1 MSQPLTKDPAAFAET
16 RIDDEIVIMNL
27 ASGDFFSL
35 KDSAAAI
42 WDLLDGT
49 RNRAA
54 VLAALTS
61 QYAASP
67 GDPAPDL
74 ARDFDSFLGELRS
87 AGLISGE

>member
-35 KDSAAAI
+35 TDSAAAI
-42 WDLLDGT
+42 WDLLDGS

-54 VLAALTS
+54 VLAALAS
-61 QYAASP
+61 KYAASQ
-67 GDPAPDL
+67 ADL
-74 ARDFDSFLGELRS
+74 AHDLDVFLGELR
-87 AGLISGE
+87 AGGLISGE

>member
-35 KDSAAAI
+35 TDSAAAI
-42 WDLLDGT
+42 WDLLDGS

-54 VLAALTS
+54 VLAALAGE
-61 QYAASP
+61 YAA
-67 GDPAPDL
+67 AQADL
-74 ARDFDSFLGELRS
+74 AHDLDVFLGELR
-87 AGLISGE
+87 AGGLISGE

>member
-1 MSQPLTKDPAAFAET
+1 MSQPLTKVPAAFAET

-27 ASGDFFSL
+27 ASGDFYSL

-61 QYAASP
+61 QYDAAP

-74 ARDFDSFLGELRS
+74 ARDLDSFLGDLRS

>member
-35 KDSAAAI
+35 TDSAAAI

-49 RNRAA
+49 RDRVA
-54 VLAALTS
+54 VLAALS
-61 QYAASP
+61 VQYDAAQT
-67 GDPAPDL
+67 DL
-74 ARDFDSFLGELRS
+74 ARDLDGFLGELRS
-87 AGLISGE
+87 GGLIAGE

>member
-1 MSQPLTKDPAAFAET
+1 MSQPLTKVLAAFAET

-42 WDLLDGT
+42 WELLDGT

-61 QYAASP
+61 QY
-67 GDPAPDL
+67 DAPPDAL
-74 ARDFDSFLGELRS
+74 ARDLDTFLGKLRVG
-87 AGLISGE
+87 GLISGE

>member
-16 RIDDEIVIMNL
+16 RIDDEVVIMNL

-35 KDSAAAI
+35 TDSAAKI

-54 VLAALTS
+54 ILAALTD
-61 QYAASP
+61 QYDADEGAMA
-67 GDPAPDL
+67 DDL
-74 ARDFDSFLGELRS
+74 DTFLRELRGG
-87 AGLISGE
+87 GLISGK

>member
-1 MSQPLTKDPAAFAET
+1 MSQLLTKVPAAFAET

-35 KDSAAAI
+35 KDSGAAI

-61 QYAASP
+61 EFDAEPADMAS
-67 GDPAPDL
+67 DVDA
-74 ARDFDSFLGELRS
+74 FLGELR
-87 AGLISGE
+87 AGGLIAGE

>member
-35 KDSAAAI
+35 EGSAAAI

-49 RNRAA
+49 RDHAA
-54 VLAALTS
+54 VLAALCG
-61 QYAASP
+61 QY
-67 GDPAPDL
+67 DAPQADL
-74 ARDFDSFLGELRS
+74 ARDFDRFLGELRS
-87 AGLISGE
+87 GGLIAGE

>member
-1 MSQPLTKDPAAFAET
+1 MTQPLTKDPTAFAET

-35 KDSAAAI
+35 QGSAAAI

-54 VLAALTS
+54 VLTA
-61 QYAASP
+61 
-67 GDPAPDL
+67 L
-74 ARDFDSFLGELRS
+74 ARDFEASEADLEADLDSFLGELR
-87 AGLISGE
+87 AAELVTGD

>member
-1 MSQPLTKDPAAFAET
+1 MNQTLTKDPAAFAET

-35 KDSAAAI
+35 TDSAATI

-54 VLAALTS
+54 LLAALTS
-61 QYAASP
+61 QYDAEKQAL
-67 GDPAPDL
+67 ANDL
-74 ARDFDSFLGELRS
+74 DTFLGELRDG
-87 AGLISGE
+87 GLIAGE

>member
-1 MSQPLTKDPAAFAET
+1 MSQPLIKDPAAYAET

-35 KDSAAAI
+35 TDSAATI

-54 VLAALTS
+54 VLSALAERYDAA
-61 QYAASP
+61 P
-67 GDPAPDL
+67 GAM
-74 ARDFDSFLGELRS
+74 AGELDTFLHELRRS
-87 AGLISGE
+87 GLIAGE

>member
-61 QYAASP
+61 EYDAAG
-67 GDPAPDL
+67 GDLGRDL
-74 ARDFDSFLGELRS
+74 DSFLGELRS
-87 AGLISGE
+87 GGLISGE

>member
-35 KDSAAAI
+35 TDSAAAI

-49 RNRAA
+49 RDRAA
-54 VLAALTS
+54 VLAALS
-61 QYAASP
+61 VQYDAAQT
-67 GDPAPDL
+67 DL
-74 ARDFDSFLGELRS
+74 ARDLDNFLGELRS
-87 AGLISGE
+87 GGLIAGE

>member
-1 MSQPLTKDPAAFAET
+1 MNQPLTKNPAAFAET

-35 KDSAAAI
+35 TDSAATI

-54 VLAALTS
+54 VLEALTS
-61 QYAASP
+61 QYEAEPNQLA
-67 GDPAPDL
+67 DDL
-74 ARDFDSFLGELRS
+74 DTFLGELRGG
-87 AGLISGE
+87 GLMSGE

>member
-1 MSQPLTKDPAAFAET
+1 MNQPLTKVPAAFAET

-61 QYAASP
+61 EFDASP
-67 GDPAPDL
+67 PDL
-74 ARDFDSFLGELRS
+74 ARDLDTFLGELRVG
-87 AGLISGE
+87 GLILGE

>member
-35 KDSAAAI
+35 TDSAAAI
-42 WDLLDGT
+42 WDLLDGS

-54 VLAALTS
+54 VLAALADA
-61 QYAASP
+61 Y
-67 GDPAPDL
+67 DAPQADL
-74 ARDFDSFLGELRS
+74 ATDVDAFLGELR
-87 AGLISGE
+87 AGGLISGE

>member
-16 RIDDEIVIMNL
+16 RIDDEVVIMNL

-35 KDSAAAI
+35 TDSAAAI

-54 VLAALTS
+54 MLAALAERYETS
-61 QYAASP
+61 PVELAS
-67 GDPAPDL
+67 DL
-74 ARDFDSFLGELRS
+74 DIFLGELRGG
-87 AGLISGE
+87 GLIVGE

>member
-1 MSQPLTKDPAAFAET
+1 MSQVLTKDPAAFAET

-35 KDSAAAI
+35 TDSAATI

-54 VLAALTS
+54 LLAALTS
-61 QYAASP
+61 QYDAEKQAL
-67 GDPAPDL
+67 ANDL
-74 ARDFDSFLGELRS
+74 DTFLGELRDG
-87 AGLISGE
+87 GLIAGE